1 MPNST
6 SSNRRQAKRPAGSR
20 PVQKKKRPA
29 SSSGQRPSSSAK
41 KRKPASQ
48 RPDSYETRKAQVNQQ
63 RKRRPSSSS
72 SAKKRTD
79 SQQRNTSGQRRPASS
94 QRRPASSQRRPS
106 SQQRRPAQGTRTR
119 PQNPQRPQN
128 QQRPVQYSA
137 PVQVVEDEPID
148 TSQIVLR
155 PVEKR
160 RRRNRPVQKK
170 EKPQKK
176 SNPFLRF
183 LVALIP
189 IVLVGGVLFGLY
201 KYKTDLQPVGDGSK
215 EITIEIESGQ
225 SYDSVLQMLYE
236 KGLIRDVNTAKLYTK
251 LFGSG
256 QYYAGTFKLNNGMTC
271 EQVLGYI
278 GNQNNA
284 IIDTIVITFPEGKWA
299 KETAEILAENFP
311 YKAEEFIELWNDPE
325 YIKELAENYPF
336 INPDEL
342 NNSEYHVKL
351 EGYLFPE
358 TYQFYTNASMDE
370 ITRTFLTQFNN
381 VYQEYQDYFDKSQYT
396 VHELVTLASV
406 VQFEAGNYNDMR
418 KIAGV
423 FYNRLDQD
431 MMLQSSVTVCYA
443 LYDEFDDPEDCETN
457 AEIDSPY
464 NTYMNTGLPIGPILN
479 PGEDALVA
487 VLQPDNNEYLFFVA
501 DIYNKKDGLVHYSK
515 TYEEHQQMMVE
526 LGLVMDDGSGTT
538 ETVGE
543 GDGSEEGT
551 TEE

>member
-1 MPNST
+1 MP
-6 SSNRRQAKRPAGSR
+6 SNTAQPRKKRPSSQQTA
-20 PVQKKKRPA
+20 QKRRRPA
-29 SSSGQRPSSSAK
+29 SSANSQTAK
-41 KRKPASQ
+41 KRKRPSTQ
-48 RPDSYETRKAQVNQQ
+48 RPDSLETRRAQVNQQ

-72 SAKKRTD
+72 STKKRRPES
-79 SQQRNTSGQRRPASS
+79 SQSQSVKRKRPASQS
-94 QRRPASSQRRPS
+94 RSSAQRRRPSNSAQRRPS
-106 SQQRRPAQGTRTR
+106 NSAQRRP
-119 PQNPQRPQN
+119 QNTAPRQVAVAPA
-128 QQRPVQYSA
+128 A
-137 PVQVVEDEPID
+137 PVYDQTID

-155 PVEKR
+155 PAEKR
-160 RRRNRPVQKK
+160 RRKTRTVPKK
-170 EKPQKK
+170 KQPQKK

-183 LVALIP
+183 IVALIP
-189 IVLVGGVLFGLY
+189 ILLVGGVLFGLY
-201 KYKTDLQPVGDGSK
+201 KYKTDLEPVGDGTK
-215 EITIEIESGQ
+215 VVTIEIEAGQ
-225 SYDSVLQMLYE
+225 SYDSVLAMLQK
-236 KGLIRDVNTAKLYTK
+236 KGLIKDANTAKLYTK
-251 LFGSG
+251 FFGNG
-256 QYYAGTFKLNNGMTC
+256 QYYAGTFELNNGMTTQ
-271 EQVLGYI
+271 QVLAYI

-325 YIKELAENYPF
+325 YIEELSKTYSF
-336 INPDEL
+336 INPDDL
-342 NNSEYHVKL
+342 NNDQYHVKL

-358 TYQFYTNASMDE
+358 TYQFYTNASIDE

-406 VQFEAGNYNDMR
+406 VQFEAGNYTDMR

-423 FYNRLDQD
+423 FYNRLNQD

-464 NTYMNTGLPIGPILN
+464 NTYMHTGLPIGPILN

-501 DIYNKKDGLVHYSK
+501 DIYNRKDGLVHYSK
-515 TYEEHQQMMVE
+515 TYEEHQAMMEE
-526 LGLVMDDGSGTT
+526 LGLVMDDGSTT
-538 ETVGE
+538 EAP
-543 GDGSEEGT
+543 SEEVPQEET